1 MGKRLSGFLAE
12 YRKSLPVIADSNGN
26 VVEGEHSGQS
36 HNRYQE
42 VPDNTAIP
50 SMLWAEGEDVRSIR
64 FLVRAG
70 AGGFTGDVIKVC
82 YDPTP
87 VDNSADTTVAAAWL
101 TTAAAH
107 ESAMVQYDQLVA
119 YAPTAVTA
127 DSWSEWRDFTFP
139 LRRVA
144 FQAVPNGAYT
154 IVAETR

>member
-1 MGKRLSGFLAE
+1 MTINEVTQAGVKKVAAVTL
-12 YRKSLPVIADSNGN
+12 DSNGN
-26 VVEGEHSGQS
+26 VVEGEHSGQP

-42 VPDNTAIP
+42 VPNNTAIP

-70 AGGFTGDVIKVC
+70 VGGATGDVIKVC

-87 VDNSADTTVAAAWL
+87 VDDSTDTTVAAAWL

-107 ESAMVQYDQLVA
+107 ESATVQYDQLVA

-144 FQAVPNGAYT
+144 FQAVANAAYT

>member
-1 MGKRLSGFLAE
+1 MTINEVTQAGVKKVTA
-12 YRKSLPVIADSNGN
+12 VAIDSSGN
-26 VVEGEHSGQS
+26 VVAGEHSGQS

-42 VPDNTAIP
+42 VPDNTAIL

-70 AGGFTGDVIKVC
+70 VGGATGDVIKVC

-107 ESAMVQYDQLVA
+107 ESATVQYDQLVA

-144 FQAVPNGAYT
+144 FQAVVNGAYT
-154 IVAETR
+154 IFAETK

>member
-1 MGKRLSGFLAE
+1 MTINEVTQAGVKKVTA
-12 YRKSLPVIADSNGN
+12 VAIDSSGN
-26 VVEGEHSGQS
+26 VVAGEHSGQS

-42 VPDNTAIP
+42 VPNNTAIP

-70 AGGFTGDVIKVC
+70 VGGATGDVIKVC

-107 ESAMVQYDQLVA
+107 ESATVQYDQLVA

-144 FQAVPNGAYT
+144 FQAVVNGAYT
-154 IVAETR
+154 IFAETK

>member
-1 MGKRLSGFLAE
+1 MTINEVTQAGVKKVAA
-12 YRKSLPVIADSNGN
+12 VAIDSNGN
-26 VVEGEHSGQS
+26 VVEGEHSGQP

-42 VPDNTAIP
+42 VPDNTSIP

-70 AGGFTGDVIKVC
+70 VGGATGDVIKVC

-87 VDNSADTTVAAAWL
+87 VDNSTDTTVAAAWL

-107 ESAMVQYDQLVA
+107 ESATVQYDQLVA

-127 DSWSEWRDFTFP
+127 DSWSEWRDLTFP

-154 IVAETR
+154 IFAETK